1 MAQISLLY
9 PENSS
14 QKTCEMTP
22 QGINDL
28 SIDYIVES
36 LTKDVYEK
44 NSIKNILTNVTS
56 DIDVINYRADV
67 FEDILNFPE
76 LREGLVAL
84 LKKLEDLRELEK
96 FNKDGDASAL
106 WQLINRL
113 REIDGYVLCITM
125 LKDMLAKTPIQSDG
139 LKNLQKTIDIL
150 LYIVYI

>member
-67 FEDILNFPE
+67 FEDILNF
-76 LREGLVAL
+76 LSFG
-84 LKKLEDLRELEK
+84 
-96 FNKDGDASAL
+96 FYNYHIS
-106 WQLINRL
+106 
-113 REIDGYVLCITM
+113 IT
-125 LKDMLAKTPIQSDG
+125 LSL
-139 LKNLQKTIDIL
+139 DIT
-150 LYIVYI
+150 

>member
-44 NSIKNILTNVTS
+44 NSIKNILNWTVNNNDK
-56 DIDVINYRADV
+56 DIC
-67 FEDILNFPE
+67 
-76 LREGLVAL
+76 
-84 LKKLEDLRELEK
+84 LE
-96 FNKDGDASAL
+96 
-106 WQLINRL
+106 
-113 REIDGYVLCITM
+113 IT
-125 LKDMLAKTPIQSDG
+125 
-139 LKNLQKTIDIL
+139 
-150 LYIVYI
+150 